1 MHGEETK
8 YSALG
13 FGQKFKARLPDQSYM
28 FVDNEYFNAL
38 VSKCQFN
45 IETELFE
52 FEDDMAMSSYI
63 IGSAVDSMCEYR

>member
-1 MHGEETK
+1 
-8 YSALG
+8 
-13 FGQKFKARLPDQSYM
+13 M

-45 IETELFE
+45 IDTELFE